1 MQENKLQELLDSLSL
16 TEKIGQLVQV
26 PGEVLNAEGQELGVR
41 EDLGL
46 SEELARNVGSTL
58 NVVGAQRVKAVQ
70 KAYLERSRHKI
81 PLLFM
86 ADIIYGFRTVFP
98 IPLALGCSFDPQLLE
113 RLCEVTSEES
123 VAAGAHVTFS
133 PMVDLVRDARWG
145 RCLES
150 TGEDPYMNS
159 LYAAAMVKGF
169 QKGLGEAKPAG
180 MASCVKHFAAYG
192 APEGGRDYNT
202 VDMSE
207 RRLRQEYLPSYKAGV
222 DAGCEM
228 IMTSFNTVDGIPS
241 TGNKWLMNDVL
252 REEWG
257 FDGVLMSDWNTT
269 VPEDGS
275 IPWKCVAAGNDI
287 IMPGNRHDEENIREA
302 YANGNLTEKEIRACA
317 GRITALIEKL
327 TM

>member
-145 RCLES
+145 AVSGVHR
-150 TGEDPYMNS
+150 GRS
-159 LYAAAMVKGF
+159 LYEQPLCRG
-169 QKGLGEAKPAG
+169 
-180 MASCVKHFAAYG
+180 YG
-192 APEGGRDYNT
+192 KRLPEGPWRSEAGGYGLLCEAFCRLWRAGGRQ
-202 VDMSE
+202 
-207 RRLRQEYLPSYKAGV
+207 RL
-222 DAGCEM
+222 
-228 IMTSFNTVDGIPS
+228 
-241 TGNKWLMNDVL
+241 
-252 REEWG
+252 
-257 FDGVLMSDWNTT
+257 
-269 VPEDGS
+269 
-275 IPWKCVAAGNDI
+275 
-287 IMPGNRHDEENIREA
+287 
-302 YANGNLTEKEIRACA
+302 
-317 GRITALIEKL
+317 
-327 TM
+327 